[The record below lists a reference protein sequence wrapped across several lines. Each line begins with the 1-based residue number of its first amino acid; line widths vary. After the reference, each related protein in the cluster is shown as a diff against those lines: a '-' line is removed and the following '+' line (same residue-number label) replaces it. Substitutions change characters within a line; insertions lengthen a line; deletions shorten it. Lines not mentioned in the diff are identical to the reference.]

1 MSMNSLGKKIFENL
15 LKKSLKNK
23 NREMAKIAKEFL
35 VLYKK
40 YNLN

>member
-1 MSMNSLGKKIFENL
+1 MNSLGKKIFENL

-23 NREMAKIAKEFL
+23 NREMTKIAKEFL
-35 VLYKK
+35 ALYKK